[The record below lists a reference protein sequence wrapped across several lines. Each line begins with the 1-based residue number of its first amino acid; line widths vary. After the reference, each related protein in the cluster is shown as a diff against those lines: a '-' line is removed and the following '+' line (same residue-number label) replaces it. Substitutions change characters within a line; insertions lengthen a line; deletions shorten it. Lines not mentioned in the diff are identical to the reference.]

1 MAALIPDSNNL
12 FINPYNFVST
22 TSKVDRT
29 ALSQGDRTGY
39 ISCTLKV
46 KDMLALPD
54 RSAENEKAPR
64 HYDFY
69 KIDGN
74 PLIPGS
80 EIRGC
85 IRSVFEALTQSC
97 FSVINNNV
105 LTCRLSRPENAK
117 GVMPG
122 VLRFENG
129 SWAIYKADKY
139 GKKHI
144 KMIEDEPDVKRK
156 WIKFGEKEK
165 FSMSY
170 FYISDDEPEYICSK
184 DDIESFEELIN
195 IFIRNND
202 EDKKEFYT
210 ILKDVQN
217 SLHEQKD
224 VAVFFRIKNG
234 EIEYFSPAHISRQMF
249 KNTVSKLLNKHADI
263 CSKEN
268 GYCPA
273 CRLFGT
279 LGRGNPVASRLRF
292 SDATE
297 KQKVKVHSEYLN
309 LPELSSPKITSAE
322 FYSSMGTQSRDVRFW
337 NYDSPSVELNGR
349 KFYYHGKP
357 SFENELGPRSIAT
370 KPVCEDSEFKFKV
383 YFEKINSTELK
394 QLLWAL
400 TLGENE
406 TNSMQMHKIG
416 YGRPVG
422 YGSVKIM
429 VDEIVERKLK
439 NGAYSLESSSFGDY
453 DISDVIFSEQKA
465 LSDLKLISN
474 YNYVIDKKISYP
486 IADDGENGENSKAA
500 HNWFSSNRTKY
511 RTVSYVL
518 PKLSP
523 KADDLYLPA
532 MKAPDG
538 DIVSEQYKPKAS
550 GGKSDFNFSKFELNK
565 TYVAEVTGNRS
576 LDNGKTAVFIKVLGE
591 KARVIPRDWQLD
603 KYSFDVGSTIT
614 VIYKGRNNRNDK
626 FPDFWIK

>member
-85 IRSVFEALTQSC
+85 IRSVFEAVTQSC

-105 LTCRLSRPENAK
+105 LTCRLSRPESAN
-117 GVMPG
+117 GVISG

-139 GKKHI
+139 SKKHI
-144 KMIEDEPDVKRK
+144 EKIEDMPDVERK
-156 WIKFGEKEK
+156 WIKFGKNAG
-165 FSMSY
+165 FSKSY
-170 FYISDDEPEYICSK
+170 FYVSDYEPEYICSAE
-184 DDIESFEELIN
+184 DMECFEELIG
-195 IFIRNND
+195 IFIRNNA
-202 EDKKEFYT
+202 EDKIFSA
-210 ILKDVQN
+210 ILKDIQK
-217 SLHEQKD
+217 SLYEKKD
-224 VAVFFRIKNG
+224 VAVFFRIQNG
-234 EIEYFSPAHISRQMF
+234 EMNYFSPAQISRQMF
-249 KNTVSKLLNKHADI
+249 RNTVSELLNEHAGI
-263 CSKEN
+263 CNKEN

-279 LGRGNPVASRLRF
+279 LGKGNPVASRVRF
-292 SDATE
+292 SDAVK
-297 KQKVKVHSEYLN
+297 KQNVMVHSEYLN
-309 LPELSSPKITSAE
+309 LPELSTPKITSAE
-322 FYSSMGTQSRDVRFW
+322 FYSSIGTQSRDVGFW
-337 NYDSPSVELNGR
+337 NYDSPCVELNGR
-349 KFYYHGKP
+349 KFYYHSKP
-357 SFENELGPRSIAT
+357 VSEKELGPRSIAT
-370 KPVCEDSEFKFKV
+370 KPVCENSEFKFKV
-383 YFEKINSTELK
+383 YFDKINLTELK
-394 QLLWAL
+394 QLLWVL

-406 TNSMQMHKIG
+406 TNSLQMHKIG

-422 YGSVKIM
+422 YGSVKIT
-429 VDEIVERKLK
+429 VDEIVERKLE
-439 NGAYSLESSSFGDY
+439 NGVYSLEKGNFIDY
-453 DISDVIFSEQKA
+453 GISDAVFSEHKS
-465 LSDLKLISN
+465 LMDLKLITN
-474 YNYVIDKKISYP
+474 YNYVLNKNISYP
-486 IADDGENGENSKAA
+486 IADDGKSRKNSKAA
-500 HNWFSSNRTKY
+500 HNWFSSNRTKN
-511 RTVSYVL
+511 RTVRYVL

-532 MKAPDG
+532 MKALDG
-538 DIVSEQYKPKAS
+538 NVVSEQHKPKAS
-550 GGKSDFNFSKFELNK
+550 GGNSDFNFAKFENNK
-565 TYVAEVTGNRS
+565 TYTAEVTGNRNM
-576 LDNGKTAVFIKVLGE
+576 DNGKTAVFIKVLGE
-591 KARVIPRDWQLD
+591 KARIIPRDWQMD
-603 KYSFDVGSTIT
+603 KYSFDVGCKIT
-614 VIYKGRNNRNDK
+614 VIFKGRNKYNDK